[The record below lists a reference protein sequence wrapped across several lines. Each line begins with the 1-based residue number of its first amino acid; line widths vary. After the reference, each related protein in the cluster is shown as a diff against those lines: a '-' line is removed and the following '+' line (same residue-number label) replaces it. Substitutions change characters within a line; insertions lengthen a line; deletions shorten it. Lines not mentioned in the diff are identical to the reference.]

1 MSNNML
7 TVREG
12 LTAEINALAA
22 EVRDLNLQIDEI
34 KGNIKSKMVQM
45 GIKLIALRELA
56 YEEYGERS
64 GGRVGGDGRRCPN
77 NWAAVCEQAD
87 ITVKY
92 ASKCMQYARD
102 PEGMTDRQRAHMR
115 KSYTR
120 DPLIKVLIYLRP
132 RLPYMTCAEK
142 QRCMETIYA
151 SIQKMREAA

>member
-1 MSNNML
+1 MSSNML

-56 YEEYGERS
+56 YEEYGDRS
-64 GGRVGGDGRRCPN
+64 AGRVGGDGRRCPN

-87 ITVKY
+87 ITVNH
-92 ASKCMQYARD
+92 AGECMRYARD
-102 PEGMTDRQRAHMR
+102 PEGMMDRKRASSS

-120 DPLIKVLIYLRP
+120 DPLVRVLAYLRP